1 MLEPFEINAQLTNDR
16 IDAVGRLMVEAHSQV
31 IDREEPYDT
40 GWSIGC
46 RSYTWRSRKIIEA
59 AYSEGFEW
67 LGIVDGSLRF
77 IFSVGGTEV
86 NMYRGT
92 SEKPRKNILSR
103 AVRYPELN
111 QYGLFTDLE
120 DVPDLVWSF
129 ALETGPEGEV
139 VALQFVGLTD
149 LGEVVALREVPIDE
163 FQAPLVSVGHEDYKP
178 VSLPPA
184 SLGIRKQP
192 RKEAEESTDDS
203 QDRDAPGDDA
213 NNQE

>member
-1 MLEPFEINAQLTNDR
+1 
-16 IDAVGRLMVEAHSQV
+16 MVEAHSDV

-46 RSYTWRSRKIIEA
+46 RSYTWRSQKIKEA

-77 IFSVGGTEV
+77 IFSVGNTEV

-120 DVPDLVWSF
+120 DIPDLVWSF

-149 LGEVVALREVPIDE
+149 LGEVIALREVPIDE
-163 FQAPLVSVGHEDYKP
+163 LQAPLVSVGQEEHQP
-178 VSLPPA
+178 VTLPPV

-192 RKEAEESTDDS
+192 RTEAEENTDDS
-203 QDRDAPGDDA
+203 DDKYSPEEDV
-213 NNQE
+213 NN